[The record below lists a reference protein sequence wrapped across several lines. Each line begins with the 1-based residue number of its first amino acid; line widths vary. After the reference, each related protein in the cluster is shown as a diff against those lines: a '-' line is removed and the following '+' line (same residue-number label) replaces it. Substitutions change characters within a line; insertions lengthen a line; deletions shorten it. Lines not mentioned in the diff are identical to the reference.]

1 MEVIAMLNEYPKTG
15 FYLKEIYK
23 GGGELVIKVKQVI
36 KGDED
41 TLVHLLVYSDK
52 ANDLVYNISYN
63 KSDGT
68 IEERKEVKL
77 LKPYLVERINAE
89 SLLICVFDIQ
99 IVATEA
105 QYEFLLDY
113 INTKKMPPSETI
125 NEVMSDNSNDVLIS
139 IMREMLAEI
148 KKINSKI
155 NHIDVTGSTLLKDLS
170 NAISD
175 VSNQLDSVNTKKMT
189 NNKK

>member
-1 MEVIAMLNEYPKTG
+1 MLNEYPKTG

-41 TLVHLLVYSDK
+41 TLMHLLVYSDK
-52 ANDLVYNISYN
+52 ANDLVYNISHN

-77 LKPYLVERINAE
+77 LKPYLVERINEE